1 MTRPTVIIFN
11 PDSYRGDVLG
21 HLGNAGAVTPH
32 LDALVNEGGV
42 SYANAFAQNP
52 VCTPSR
58 CSFMTEWYPN
68 VHRHRSMKNM
78 PKPWTPEVDSEL
90 RRAGYH
96 FWWGGKND
104 IFVNEKSEDNRTY

>member
-32 LDALVNEGGV
+32 LDALVNAGGV

-52 VCTPSR
+52 VCTP
-58 CSFMTEWYPN
+58 
-68 VHRHRSMKNM
+68 
-78 PKPWTPEVDSEL
+78 
-90 RRAGYH
+90 
-96 FWWGGKND
+96 
-104 IFVNEKSEDNRTY
+104 